1 LTTTSIEPFANRRV
15 LVLGGLGFIGST
27 LAIRCA
33 EAGARVT
40 VLDSLIDH
48 GGGNSA
54 NLSGYES
61 RIRVII
67 NDIRD
72 FMLIH
77 PVVIE
82 QDFIFNCAG
91 HTSHSY
97 SMRDPF
103 LDIDINCKGSMNILE
118 TLRRAQSKARVVYI
132 GTSTQCG
139 PMLHDPIDEEH
150 PEYPLD
156 IYSANKSAAEKYHL
170 IYHRAHG
177 LRTTVV
183 RLANVYGPRANIKSA
198 DGGVLNYFIGLA
210 LQGKDLTIYGDGK
223 QRRNVLYVDDCA
235 DAILSIAA
243 GDAGLGQTFFASG
256 DEECTIEEFAA
267 RLVEILGRGS
277 VRHVPWPENWVSM
290 DVGDVS
296 VSSARIR
303 GMIDW
308 APRTPLE
315 TGIRRTWEYFLARL
329 ERYLR

>member
-1 LTTTSIEPFANRRV
+1 METFANRRV

-40 VLDSLIDH
+40 VLDSLINH
-48 GGGNSA
+48 GGGNPV
-54 NLSGYES
+54 NLAGYEN
-61 RIRVII
+61 RIRVIL

-72 FMLIH
+72 FMLIN

-82 QDFIFNCAG
+82 QDYIFNCAG
-91 HTSHSY
+91 HTSHAY

-118 TLRRAQSKARVVYI
+118 ALRAAKSAARVVYI

-139 PMLHDPIDEEH
+139 PMVHDTIDEQH
-150 PEYPLD
+150 PEFPLD

-170 IYHRAHG
+170 IYHRSHG

-198 DGGVLNYFIGLA
+198 HSGVLNYFVGLA
-210 LQGKDLTIYGDGK
+210 LQGKDLTIYGEGT
-223 QRRNVLYVDDCA
+223 QRRNVLYVDDCV
-235 DAILSIAA
+235 DAILAVAA
-243 GDAGLGQTFFASG
+243 GDAGLGQTLFAAG
-256 DEECTIEEFAA
+256 DEECTIAEFAQ
-267 RLVEILGRGS
+267 RLVEILGRGK
-277 VRHVPWPENWVSM
+277 VTHVPWPENWVSM

-296 VSSARIR
+296 VSSARLR
-303 GMIDW
+303 DAIDW
-308 APRTPLE
+308 TPATPLDV
-315 TGIRRTWEYFLARL
+315 GIRRTWEFFFSRL
-329 ERYLR
+329 ERYLK

>member
-1 LTTTSIEPFANRRV
+1 MAVTSLEPFADRRV

-40 VLDSLIDH
+40 VLDSLINH
-48 GGGNSA
+48 GGGNPV
-54 NLSGYES
+54 NLAGYES

-72 FMLIH
+72 FLLIN
-77 PVVIE
+77 PVVVE

-91 HTSHSY
+91 HTSHAY

-118 TLRRAQSKARVVYI
+118 ALRGAKSPARIVYV

-139 PMLHDPIDEEH
+139 PMLRDPIDEEH

-156 IYSANKSAAEKYHL
+156 IYSVNKSAAEKYHL

-183 RLANVYGPRANIKSA
+183 RLANVYGPRANIKNPH
-198 DGGVLNYFIGLA
+198 GVLNYFVGLA
-210 LQGKDLTIYGDGK
+210 LQGKDLTIYGEGT
-223 QRRNVLYVDDCA
+223 QRRNVLYVDDYV
-235 DAILSIAA
+235 DAILSVAA
-243 GDAGLGQTFFASG
+243 SDAGLGQTLFAAG
-256 DEECTIEEFAA
+256 DEEYTVAEFAA
-267 RLVEILGRGS
+267 RLVDILGRGA
-277 VRHVPWPENWVSM
+277 VKHVPWPENWVSM

-303 GMIDW
+303 KLIGW
-308 APRTPLE
+308 RPTTPLE
-315 TGIRRTWEYFLARL
+315 SGIRRTWEFFLARL
-329 ERYLR
+329 ERYLK

>member
-1 LTTTSIEPFANRRV
+1 MESFADRRV
-15 LVLGGLGFIGST
+15 LVLGGLGFIGSS

-40 VLDSLIDH
+40 VLDSLINH
-48 GGGNSA
+48 GGGNPV
-54 NLSGYES
+54 NLAGYEN
-61 RIRVII
+61 RVRVIL

-72 FMLIH
+72 FLLIN
-77 PVVIE
+77 PVVVE
-82 QDFIFNCAG
+82 QDYIFNCAG
-91 HTSHSY
+91 HTSHAY

-118 TLRRAQSKARVVYI
+118 ALRAAKSPARIVYV

-183 RLANVYGPRANIKSA
+183 RLANVYGPRANIKNPH
-198 DGGVLNYFIGLA
+198 GGVLNYFVGLA
-210 LQGKDLTIYGDGK
+210 LQGKDLTIYGEGT
-223 QRRNVLYVDDCA
+223 QRRNVLYVDDCV
-235 DAILSIAA
+235 DAILSVAA
-243 GDAGLGQTFFASG
+243 SDAGLGQTLFAAG
-256 DEECTIEEFAA
+256 DEEYTVAEFAA

-277 VRHVPWPENWVSM
+277 VKHVPWPENWVSM

-303 GMIDW
+303 ELIGW
-308 APRTPLE
+308 RPKTPLE
-315 TGIRRTWEYFLARL
+315 SGIRLTWEYFLARL
-329 ERYLR
+329 ERYLK